1 MRKIL
6 NHLSTD
12 WYKYLLEL
20 IVITA
25 GVLGAFALN
34 SWNENRKMRS
44 EELIILKDIQSNLA
58 TTLENFISD
67 TTYNAKSLDHYTKI
81 EDYIINDLPYS
92 SELDSAFGELNF
104 WSGPF
109 ITSTAYKSLQV
120 KGIDII
126 QNQSL
131 KYAIIDMY
139 EVQFPIVEIDYDQAE
154 WELSNGVVVPF
165 YAKHIRRLND
175 HNLSLARPNNFEL
188 LKRNDEFRNILSM
201 LVRQRRR
208 GLEFY
213 SVAINLIT
221 KLVEDIQTEIDSR
234 E

>member
-6 NHLSTD
+6 NHLATD

-34 SWNENRKMRS
+34 NWNENRKMRS

-58 TTLENFISD
+58 TTLENFILD
-67 TTYNAKSLDHYTKI
+67 TTYNAKSLNHYSKI
-81 EDYIINDLPYS
+81 ENYIIEDLPYS
-92 SELDSAFGELNF
+92 IELDSAFGELNF

-109 ITSTAYKSLQV
+109 ITSTAYKSLQA

-131 KYAIIDMY
+131 KYAIIEMY
-139 EVQFPIVEIDYDQAE
+139 EVQFPMVETDYDQAE
-154 WELSNGVVVPF
+154 WQLSNTVVLPF
-165 YAKHIRRLND
+165 YAKNIRRLNGQD
-175 HNLSLARPNNFEL
+175 LSMARPNDFEG
-188 LKRNDEFRNILSM
+188 LKKNDEFRNILNM
-201 LVRQRRR
+201 LIRQRKR

-213 SVAINLIT
+213 GDAITGMTNLISN
-221 KLVEDIQTEIDSR
+221 IQTEIDSR